1 MFTLK
6 WPSRQRNSCVRI
18 NKQIIVWWL
27 FGYEVHCF
35 NEKIS
40 FPWKI
45 DAKLRVQLIAR
56 YFGAAFNSVCIS
68 FKLIALLYCKS
79 VDRIFTLTVHVSI
92 TKTYDGSFNSCVDIV
107 NFSSFRF
114 FLQLKTSYSWITTI
128 NSPPERALINQLITA
143 QRLMML
149 RCKEVKV
156 LETNKIFFSMNNQLV
171 WP

>member
-1 MFTLK
+1 M
-6 WPSRQRNSCVRI
+6 
-18 NKQIIVWWL
+18 
-27 FGYEVHCF
+27 HCF

-171 WP
+171 WPLLWWAQYIAI